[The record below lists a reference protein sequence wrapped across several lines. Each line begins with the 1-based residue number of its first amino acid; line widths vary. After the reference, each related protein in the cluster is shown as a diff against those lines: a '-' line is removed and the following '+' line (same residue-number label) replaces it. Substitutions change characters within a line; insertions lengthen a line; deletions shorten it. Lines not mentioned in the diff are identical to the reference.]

1 MSMCLCHP
9 AKEFSMVLDVI
20 ITINQS
26 VMMFCN
32 RLNKTT
38 LISAVKRTC
47 GLPCAL
53 TLSNLSPLHFSTD
66 TLSKVEQM
74 VGNSDMHI
82 TRVLF
87 CGPYFPASHQ
97 YTKEYLQKYPFI
109 QVDDVPL
116 AFVPD
121 VISNYNICIVKN
133 MRLTSNIISRATQMK
148 LIMQFGVGLEGVDI
162 DAATKYGIKVARI
175 PGDVTGNAASCA
187 EMTIYLISTKLRLC
201 LKVRLSYVDPLPLL
215 SFILGQ
221 NAFWAVM
228 IPNHF
233 DSGTSCSEKAG
244 LSDSKPV
251 SDTVVRLLFSCPISY
266 DSVILHAS
274 PCQATFQGALS
285 SLLRGHVSV
294 KSVHISTGF
303 ITTNEM
309 QISIKQKR
317 LGVPVGET
325 LLGKTVFIMGF
336 GNIGIDL
343 AKRLRPFG
351 VKIIATKRSWAL
363 HSEGSLQSDGFL
375 IENGTNDNLV
385 DEKGS
390 HEDIYKFAGES
401 DIVVCCLSMN
411 KETAGIV
418 NKSFISSMKKGA
430 LLVNIARGG
439 LLDYDAVVHHLES
452 GHLGGLGIDV
462 AWTEPFDPDDPI
474 LKFNNV
480 IISPHVA
487 GVTEHSYRSMA
498 KVVGDVVLQLHS
510 GTPLA
515 GIEIV
520 N

>member
-1 MSMCLCHP
+1 MD
-9 AKEFSMVLDVI
+9 DVQVKL
-20 ITINQS
+20 NQ
-26 VMMFCN
+26 N
-32 RLNKTT
+32 
-38 LISAVKRTC
+38 VK
-47 GLPCAL
+47 
-53 TLSNLSPLHFSTD
+53 D
-66 TLSKVEQM
+66 TLTKVEKM
-74 VGNSDMHI
+74 NGNSDKHI

-87 CGPYFPASHQ
+87 CGSYFPASHQ

-116 AFVPD
+116 AAVPD
-121 VISNYNICIVKN
+121 VISKYNICVVK
-133 MRLTSNIISRATQMK
+133 MMQLTSNIISRATQMK

-175 PGDVTGNAASCA
+175 PGHVTGNAASCA
-187 EMTIYLISTKLRLC
+187 EMTIYLM
-201 LKVRLSYVDPLPLL
+201 
-215 SFILGQ
+215 LG
-221 NAFWAVM
+221 
-228 IPNHF
+228 
-233 DSGTSCSEKAG
+233 
-244 LSDSKPV
+244 
-251 SDTVVRLLFSCPISY
+251 
-266 DSVILHAS
+266 
-274 PCQATFQGALS
+274 
-285 SLLRGHVSV
+285 LLR
-294 KSVHISTGF
+294 KQ
-303 ITTNEM
+303 NEM

-317 LGVPVGET
+317 LGEPAGET

-336 GNIGIDL
+336 GNIGIEL

-363 HSEGSLQSDGFL
+363 HSIGSLQSDGFL
-375 IENGTNDNLV
+375 IQNVTDDNLV

-390 HEDIYKFAGES
+390 HEDIYKLARDS

-430 LLVNIARGG
+430 LLINIARGG

-487 GVTEHSYRSMA
+487 GVTEQSYRAMA
-498 KVVGDVVLQLHS
+498 KVVGDVALQLHS
-510 GTPLA
+510 GTPLT

>member
-1 MSMCLCHP
+1 
-9 AKEFSMVLDVI
+9 
-20 ITINQS
+20 
-26 VMMFCN
+26 MMFCN

-38 LISAVKRTC
+38 LINAVKRTC

-116 AFVPD
+116 AVVPD

-187 EMTIYLISTKLRLC
+187 EMTIYLM
-201 LKVRLSYVDPLPLL
+201 
-215 SFILGQ
+215 LG
-221 NAFWAVM
+221 
-228 IPNHF
+228 
-233 DSGTSCSEKAG
+233 
-244 LSDSKPV
+244 
-251 SDTVVRLLFSCPISY
+251 
-266 DSVILHAS
+266 
-274 PCQATFQGALS
+274 
-285 SLLRGHVSV
+285 LLR
-294 KSVHISTGF
+294 KQ
-303 ITTNEM
+303 NEM

-498 KVVGDVVLQLHS
+498 KVVGDVALQLHS